1 MSKQSELSRS
11 ELLKI
16 GEFTISQY
24 TDDSL
29 LISKEDE
36 SMEVSLNTFRRFY
49 TLRRFWDENY

>member
-1 MSKQSELSRS
+1 MRKQSELSRS

-36 SMEVSLNTFRRFY
+36 SMEVSLNT
-49 TLRRFWDENY
+49 LRRFWDENY